1 MYGSAVMGG
10 SSEVYRGSMKGW
22 RRNKDVH
29 QVTDARPS
37 LTADIHRREISYLIK
52 MGIRTICL
60 ILAVVLPLPWP
71 YRMLFIAGA
80 VLLPYI
86 AVIGANERGADAPPP
101 TFHSPGADQSEI
113 PMHRREIG
121 S

>member
-1 MYGSAVMGG
+1 M
-10 SSEVYRGSMKGW
+10 RGW
-22 RRNKDVH
+22 RRRRDVH

-37 LTADIHRREISYLIK
+37 LTSDIRRREISYLIK

-60 ILAVVLPLPWP
+60 ILAVVLPVPWP
-71 YRMLFIAGA
+71 FKLLFIAGA
-80 VLLPYI
+80 VFLPYI
-86 AVIGANERGADAPPP
+86 AVVGANERGKDAPPP
-101 TFHSPGADQSEI
+101 TFQTPDANQSEI

>member
-1 MYGSAVMGG
+1 
-10 SSEVYRGSMKGW
+10 MKGW

-60 ILAVVLPLPWP
+60 ILAVVVPVPLP
-71 YRMLFIAGA
+71 YRLLFIAAA
-80 VLLPYI
+80 VFLPYI
-86 AVIGANERGADAPPP
+86 AVIGANERGRDAPPP
-101 TFHSPGADQSEI
+101 TFHTPGANQSEI
-113 PMHRREIG
+113 PRHRREIG

>member
-1 MYGSAVMGG
+1 
-10 SSEVYRGSMKGW
+10 MKGW
-22 RRNKDVH
+22 RKKPDIH
-29 QVTDARPS
+29 QVTDAKPS
-37 LTADIHRREISYLIK
+37 LTADIRRREVSYLIK

-60 ILAVVLPLPWP
+60 ILAVVVPVPWP

-80 VLLPYI
+80 VFLPYI
-86 AVIGANERGADAPPP
+86 AVIGANEREAGAPPP
-101 TFHSPGADQSEI
+101 VFHSPEANQSEI